1 MMIDTVDTFLK
12 YGLLIGGVFQLICI
26 LAIIF
31 VPCDKFMESEV
42 QLGKQKEEHSA
53 KSVPLKQKVQSSKTR
68 KRR

>member
-1 MMIDTVDTFLK
+1 MIDTVDTFLK

-31 VPCDKFMESEV
+31 VPSGKFMESKV
-42 QLGKQKEEHSA
+42 QSGKQKEDHPA
-53 KSVPLKQKVQSSKTR
+53 KSIPLKQKVQTSKTR